1 MFDILHQNCST
12 TKMFDEK
19 VPLSCNALKT
29 QESRR
34 RIRKH
39 FIRHTGNNEHQKSK
53 TKHENKNRKIKK
65 FKIRT
70 SVRNPSL
77 HLAHSKQGLS
87 LINEKQRQAF
97 RNQFL
102 SCNCIFITALLVLL
116 QFLMAYLYLSLT
128 CQYECY

>member
-19 VPLSCNALKT
+19 VPLSYALKT

-97 RNQFL
+97 RNQFV

-116 QFLMAYLYLSLT
+116 QPVFDGVSLSLFNLPI
-128 CQYECY
+128 